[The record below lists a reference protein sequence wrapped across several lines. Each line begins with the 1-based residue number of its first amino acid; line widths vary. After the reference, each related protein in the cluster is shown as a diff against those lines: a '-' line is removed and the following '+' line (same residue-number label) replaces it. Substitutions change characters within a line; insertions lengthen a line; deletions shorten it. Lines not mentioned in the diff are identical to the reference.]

1 MSIFNKSSSSVN
13 ETMLKEARRRGKRD
27 GKNEVPRQDW
37 GAASVPYLGQLNKQF
52 IALASSMI
60 LKFEQLQE
68 QREALKISSAQTD
81 LQEDVKL
88 RLVQEELLRA
98 REDMER
104 AQKIVDGSDDEA
116 PLGRFARIRL
126 INNNLYGFFLFVLG
140 SGEFLITAPAL
151 RFLLGEKSNSANL
164 VAFAVSVL
172 SMAAAHVIG
181 ISLKTKLDRSRPQT
195 KLVSVILAI
204 VVGFLVLSVLYLS
217 YIRAAK
223 GFGVSNN
230 LTEVP
235 KSLRLEFL
243 WGLYTVLQFTFI
255 AVGTYLSFMHHS
267 ETESALGKA
276 KRNYLFRRFL
286 ANRMEKQRRKQGASV
301 EEANLNM
308 EKLVEQEKVVL
319 ESRLNLLSAQYR
331 EVCAVYRDSNIHNR
345 RDELD
350 GAHPA
355 LKEDPLQGLGINSQM
370 GQ

>member
-1 MSIFNKSSSSVN
+1 MSKFKKTSSSVDRS
-13 ETMLKEARRRGKRD
+13 MLTEAKRRGRRD

-37 GAASVPYLGQLNKQF
+37 GAGSVPYLTQLNKQF
-52 IALASSMI
+52 IALASSMN
-60 LKFEQLQE
+60 LKFEELQE
-68 QREALKISSAQTD
+68 QREALKVSSAQTD
-81 LQEDVKL
+81 IQEDVKL
-88 RLVQEELLRA
+88 KLVQEELQLA
-98 REDMER
+98 KLELER
-104 AQKIVDGSDDEA
+104 CQKVVDGSEDEA

-126 INNNLYGFFLFVLG
+126 INNNLYLFFLLILG

-151 RFLLGEKSNSANL
+151 RFLLGEENASANL
-164 VAFAVSVL
+164 VALSVSVL

-195 KLVSVILAI
+195 KFVTIILLI
-204 VVGFLVLSVLYLS
+204 VVGFLVASVLYLS

-230 LTEVP
+230 LSEIP
-235 KSLRLEFL
+235 QSLRLEFL

-255 AVGTYLSFMHHS
+255 AVGSYLSFLHHS

-276 KRNYLFRRFL
+276 KKNYLFKKLL
-286 ANRMEKQRRKQGASV
+286 ANRMEKKRRKHGASV
-301 EEANLNM
+301 EEANINLDR
-308 EKLVEQEKVVL
+308 LIEQEKVVL
-319 ESRLNLLSAQYR
+319 ESRLNLLSAQYS

-355 LKEDPLQGLGINSQM
+355 LKEEPLQGLGMNLR
-370 GQ
+370 

>member
-1 MSIFNKSSSSVN
+1 MSRLSKSSSSVN
-13 ETMLKEARRRGKRD
+13 EKMLNEARRRGKRD

-37 GAASVPYLGQLNKQF
+37 GAGSVPYLGQLNKQF

-68 QREALKISSAQTD
+68 QRESLKITSAQTD
-81 LQEDVKL
+81 IQEDVKL
-88 RLVQEELLRA
+88 KLVQEELQSSK
-98 REDMER
+98 EDMER
-104 AQKIVDGSDDEA
+104 KQKVVDGSDDEA

-126 INNNLYGFFLFVLG
+126 INNNFYGFFLIVLG
-140 SGEFLITAPAL
+140 SGEFLITAPAFK
-151 RFLLGEKSNSANL
+151 FLLGDKGRTANL
-164 VAFAVSVL
+164 VAFSVSIL

-195 KLVSVILAI
+195 TLVSVILAI
-204 VVGFLVLSVLYLS
+204 VVGLLVATVLYLS

-230 LTEVP
+230 LIEVP

-243 WGLYTVLQFTFI
+243 WGLYTILQFTFI
-255 AVGTYLSFMHHS
+255 AVGAYLSFMHHS

-276 KRNYLFRRFL
+276 KRVYLLRKYL
-286 ANRMEKQRRKQGASV
+286 ANRIEKRRRKQGASV
-301 EEANLNM
+301 EEANLSLD
-308 EKLVEQEKVVL
+308 KLVEQEQVVL
-319 ESRLNLLSAQYR
+319 QSKLNLLSAQYR

-350 GAHPA
+350 GAHLA
-355 LKEDPLQGLGINSQM
+355 LKEDALQGIGINA
-370 GQ
+370 

>member
-1 MSIFNKSSSSVN
+1 
-13 ETMLKEARRRGKRD
+13 MLAEARRRGKRD

-37 GAASVPYLGQLNKQF
+37 GVGSVPYLGQLNKQF
-52 IALASSMI
+52 ISLASSMI

-68 QREALKISSAQTD
+68 QREALKISSAQTE
-81 LQEDVKL
+81 LQEEVKL
-88 RLVQEELLRA
+88 KLVQEELSRA

-126 INNNLYGFFLFVLG
+126 NNNNLYGFFLLVLG

-151 RFLLGEKSNSANL
+151 RFLLGDNSASANL

-195 KLVSVILAI
+195 KLVTVILSI
-204 VVGFLVLSVLYLS
+204 VVSLLVMSVLYLS

-223 GFGVSNN
+223 GIGVAGN
-230 LTEVP
+230 LAEIPT
-235 KSLRLEFL
+235 SLRLEFL
-243 WGLYTVLQFTFI
+243 WGLYTILQFTFI
-255 AVGTYLSFMHHS
+255 AVGSYLSFMHHS

-276 KRNYLFRRFL
+276 KRYYFYRRYL
-286 ANRMEKQRRKQGASV
+286 ANRMEKKRRKQGASV
-301 EEANLNM
+301 AEANLSM

-355 LKEDPLQGLGINSQM
+355 LKEDALQGVGITS
-370 GQ
+370 

>member
-1 MSIFNKSSSSVN
+1 
-13 ETMLKEARRRGKRD
+13 MLAEARRRGKRD

-37 GAASVPYLGQLNKQF
+37 GVGSVPYLGQLNKQF
-52 IALASSMI
+52 ISLASSMI

-68 QREALKISSAQTD
+68 QREALKISSAQTE
-81 LQEDVKL
+81 LQEEVKL
-88 RLVQEELLRA
+88 KLVQEELSRA

-126 INNNLYGFFLFVLG
+126 INNNLYGFFLLVLG

-151 RFLLGEKSNSANL
+151 RFLLGDNSASANL

-195 KLVSVILAI
+195 KLVTVILSI
-204 VVGFLVLSVLYLS
+204 VVSLLVMSVLYLS

-223 GFGVSNN
+223 GIGVAGN
-230 LTEVP
+230 LAEIPT
-235 KSLRLEFL
+235 SLRLEFL
-243 WGLYTVLQFTFI
+243 WGLYTILQFTFI
-255 AVGTYLSFMHHS
+255 AVGSYLSFMHQS

-276 KRNYLFRRFL
+276 KRYYVYRRYL
-286 ANRMEKQRRKQGASV
+286 ANRMEKKRRKQGASV
-301 EEANLNM
+301 AEANLSM

-355 LKEDPLQGLGINSQM
+355 LKEDALQGVGITS
-370 GQ
+370 

>member
-1 MSIFNKSSSSVN
+1 V
-13 ETMLKEARRRGKRD
+13 G
-27 GKNEVPRQDW
+27 
-37 GAASVPYLGQLNKQF
+37 SVPYLGQLNKQF

-68 QREALKISSAQTD
+68 QREALKITSAQTEI
-81 LQEDVKL
+81 QEDVKL
-88 RLVQEELLRA
+88 KLVQEELQSA
-98 REDMER
+98 KDDMER
-104 AQKIVDGSDDEA
+104 AQKVVDGSDDEA

-126 INNNLYGFFLFVLG
+126 INNNLYVFFLLVLG

-151 RFLLGEKSNSANL
+151 RFLLGEASGSANL
-164 VAFAVSVL
+164 VAFSVSVL

-181 ISLKTKLDRSRPQT
+181 ITLKTKLDRSRPQT
-195 KLVSVILAI
+195 KLVTVILAI
-204 VVGFLVLSVLYLS
+204 VVSLLAAAVLYLS

-230 LTEVP
+230 LKEIP
-235 KSLRLEFL
+235 ESLRLEFL

-255 AVGTYLSFMHHS
+255 SVGAYLSFLHHS

-276 KRNYLFRRFL
+276 KRTYFIRKQL
-286 ANRMEKQRRKQGASV
+286 ANRMENKRRKQGASV
-301 EEANLNM
+301 EEANLSM
-308 EKLVEQEKVVL
+308 DKLIEQEKVVL
-319 ESRLNLLSAQYR
+319 QSKLNLLGAQYR

-355 LKEDPLQGLGINSQM
+355 LKEDPLQGLGINS
-370 GQ
+370 

>member
-1 MSIFNKSSSSVN
+1 
-13 ETMLKEARRRGKRD
+13 MLAEARRRGKRD

-37 GAASVPYLGQLNKQF
+37 GVGSVPYLGQLNKQF
-52 IALASSMI
+52 ISLASSLI

-68 QREALKISSAQTD
+68 QREALKISSAQTE
-81 LQEDVKL
+81 LQEEVKL
-88 RLVQEELLRA
+88 KLVQEELLRA

-126 INNNLYGFFLFVLG
+126 INNNLYGFFLLVLG

-151 RFLLGEKSNSANL
+151 RFLLGDNSASANL

-195 KLVSVILAI
+195 KLVTVILSI
-204 VVGFLVLSVLYLS
+204 VVSLLVMSVLYLS

-223 GFGVSNN
+223 GIGVAGN
-230 LTEVP
+230 LAEIPT
-235 KSLRLEFL
+235 SLRLEFL
-243 WGLYTVLQFTFI
+243 WGLYTILQFTFI

-276 KRNYLFRRFL
+276 KRYYFYRRYL
-286 ANRMEKQRRKQGASV
+286 ANRMEKKRRKQGASV
-301 EEANLNM
+301 AEANLSM

-355 LKEDPLQGLGINSQM
+355 LKEDALQGVGINS
-370 GQ
+370 

>member
-1 MSIFNKSSSSVN
+1 MKIFSKSSSSVN
-13 ETMLKEARRRGKRD
+13 NVMLAEARRRGKRD

-37 GAASVPYLGQLNKQF
+37 GVGSVPYLGQLNKQF
-52 IALASSMI
+52 ISLASSLI

-68 QREALKISSAQTD
+68 QREALKISSAQTE
-81 LQEDVKL
+81 LQEEVKL
-88 RLVQEELLRA
+88 KLVQEELLRA

-126 INNNLYGFFLFVLG
+126 INNNLYGFFLLVLG

-151 RFLLGEKSNSANL
+151 RFLLGDKSASANL

-195 KLVSVILAI
+195 KLVTVILSI
-204 VVGFLVLSVLYLS
+204 VVSLLVMSVLYLS

-223 GFGVSNN
+223 GIGVAGN
-230 LTEVP
+230 LAEIPT
-235 KSLRLEFL
+235 SLRLEFL
-243 WGLYTVLQFTFI
+243 WGLYTILQFTFI

-276 KRNYLFRRFL
+276 KRYYFYRRYL
-286 ANRMEKQRRKQGASV
+286 ANRMEKKRRKQGASV
-301 EEANLNM
+301 AEANLSM

-355 LKEDPLQGLGINSQM
+355 LGEDGLEGMGITS
-370 GQ
+370 

>member
-1 MSIFNKSSSSVN
+1 MKIFSKSSSSVN
-13 ETMLKEARRRGKRD
+13 NVMLAEARRRGKRD

-37 GAASVPYLGQLNKQF
+37 GVGSVPYLGQLNKQF
-52 IALASSMI
+52 ISLASSLI

-68 QREALKISSAQTD
+68 QREALKISSAQTE
-81 LQEDVKL
+81 LQEEVKL
-88 RLVQEELLRA
+88 KLVQEELLRA

-126 INNNLYGFFLFVLG
+126 INNNLYGFFLLVLG

-151 RFLLGEKSNSANL
+151 RFLLGDKSASANL

-195 KLVSVILAI
+195 KLVTVILSI
-204 VVGFLVLSVLYLS
+204 VVSLLVMSVLYLS

-223 GFGVSNN
+223 GIGVAGN
-230 LTEVP
+230 LAEIPT
-235 KSLRLEFL
+235 SLRLEFL
-243 WGLYTVLQFTFI
+243 WGLYTILQFTFI

-276 KRNYLFRRFL
+276 KRYYFYRRYL
-286 ANRMEKQRRKQGASV
+286 ANRMEKKRRKQGASV
-301 EEANLNM
+301 AEANLSM

-355 LKEDPLQGLGINSQM
+355 LKEDALQGVGINS
-370 GQ
+370 

>member
-1 MSIFNKSSSSVN
+1 
-13 ETMLKEARRRGKRD
+13 MLAEARRRGKRD

-37 GAASVPYLGQLNKQF
+37 GVGSVPYLGQLNKQF
-52 IALASSMI
+52 ISLASSLI

-68 QREALKISSAQTD
+68 QREALKISSAQTE
-81 LQEDVKL
+81 LQEEVKL
-88 RLVQEELLRA
+88 KLVQEELLRA

-126 INNNLYGFFLFVLG
+126 INNNLYGFFLLVLG

-151 RFLLGEKSNSANL
+151 RFLLGDKSASANL

-195 KLVSVILAI
+195 KLVTVILSI
-204 VVGFLVLSVLYLS
+204 VVSLLVMSVLYLS

-223 GFGVSNN
+223 GIGVAGN
-230 LTEVP
+230 LAEIPT
-235 KSLRLEFL
+235 SLRLEFL
-243 WGLYTVLQFTFI
+243 WGLYTILQFTFI
-255 AVGTYLSFMHHS
+255 AVGAYLSFMHHS

-276 KRNYLFRRFL
+276 KRYYFYRRYL
-286 ANRMEKQRRKQGASV
+286 ANRMEKKRRKQGASV
-301 EEANLNM
+301 AEANLSM

-355 LKEDPLQGLGINSQM
+355 LKEDALQGVGINS
-370 GQ
+370 